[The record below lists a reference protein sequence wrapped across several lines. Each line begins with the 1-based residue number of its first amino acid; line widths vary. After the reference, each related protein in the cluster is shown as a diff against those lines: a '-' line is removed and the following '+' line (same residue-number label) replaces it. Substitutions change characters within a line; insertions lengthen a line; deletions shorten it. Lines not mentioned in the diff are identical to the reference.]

1 MKLYNKLIW
10 IGIMGVSLTACDYLD
25 FDESTNKT
33 KEEIFS
39 TWEGAFR
46 AVNAVYSFL
55 PQDFGAIGGAMRDA
69 ATDNATYV
77 WNNNP
82 VYKVYANTW
91 SPTNLVDDVWKDMY
105 KGIQAANTYLETYN
119 EDFFKRFEQ
128 DPTYQDEITK
138 FRMYPYEVRAL
149 RAFYYFE
156 LAKRYGD
163 VPLIIA
169 SIPWE
174 DANTVQKT
182 SFHEVID
189 FVVAECS
196 AVAASLPEDQNDFFR
211 ETGRVTKGMALAL
224 KSRALLYA
232 ASQLHNP
239 SMDKERW
246 EKAARAAKEVI
257 DMGRYS
263 LPLIDEDP
271 LYDTEGA
278 HVVLTSKQV
287 IFERRNGND
296 YSYEQRNL
304 PIGFQG
310 GNSGNTPTQNLVD
323 AYEMSNGELFSW
335 DNAEHRKNIYTNEIG
350 EPTRDPRLYKT
361 IVYNGSSLMG
371 QTVESL
377 QGGKNGL
384 PLTGA
389 TVTGYYT
396 RKYINENTVL
406 DPELPQ
412 VMKAHHFIIFRYA
425 EILLNYAEAMKEW
438 VGEDEL
444 PDNADEE
451 IPFTLTARQAL
462 NEVRKAAGMPDVTVT
477 GDAFTERLRNERRV
491 ELAFEDHRFWDIRRW
506 MIGGVVK
513 DIYGVSYSSVD
524 GYSRTKV
531 QTRIWDNKM
540 YLYPIPQ
547 QENYKNPALGQN
559 PGW

>member
-1 MKLYNKLIW
+1 MKLYSKLLLSSLIS
-10 IGIMGVSLTACDYLD
+10 VSFVACDYLD

-69 ATDNATYV
+69 ATDNAAYV
-77 WNNNP
+77 WSNNP

-91 SPTNLVDDVWKDMY
+91 SPTNTVDDVWKDMY
-105 KGIQAANTYLETYN
+105 KGIQAANTYLETYD
-119 EDFFKRFEQ
+119 ESLFKRFEQ
-128 DPTYQDEITK
+128 DPTYQEEITK

-163 VPLIIA
+163 TPLITA
-169 SIPWE
+169 TIPWE
-174 DANTVQKT
+174 DANTVKKT
-182 SFHEVID
+182 PFHEVID
-189 FVVAECS
+189 FVATECSEVAEK
-196 AVAASLPEDQNDFFR
+196 LPEDQNEFFK

-232 ASQLHNP
+232 ASLLHNP
-239 SMDKERW
+239 TMDKVLW

-263 LPLIDEDP
+263 LPSIDVDP
-271 LYDTEGA
+271 LYDSEGA
-278 HVVLTSKQV
+278 HVVLTSSQV
-287 IFERRNGND
+287 IFERRNGDD

-304 PIGFQG
+304 PIGFEG
-310 GNSGNTPTQNLVD
+310 GNSGNIPTQNLVD
-323 AYEMSNGELFSW
+323 AYEMKNGDIFSW
-335 DNAEHRKNIYTNEIG
+335 DNADHRKNIYVDELG
-350 EPTRDPRLYKT
+350 EPTRDPRFYKT
-361 IVYNGSSLMG
+361 IVYNGATLM
-371 QTVESL
+371 QQKVESL

-384 PLTGA
+384 PITGA
-389 TVTGYYT
+389 TTTGYYV

-406 DPELPQ
+406 NPELPQ
-412 VMKAHHFIIFRYA
+412 VKKAHHFIIFRYA

-444 PDNADEE
+444 PNNGGDK
-451 IPFTLTARQAL
+451 PFTLTARQAL
-462 NEVRKAAGMPDVTVT
+462 NKVRAAAGMKDVTAT
-477 GDAFTERLRNERRV
+477 GDAFVERLRNERRV

-506 MIGGVVK
+506 KTGGTVK
-513 DIYGVSYSSVD
+513 DIYGITYSSAN
-524 GYSRTKV
+524 GYSRVKV
-531 QTRIWDNKM
+531 QTRIWDDKM
-540 YLYPIPQ
+540 YLYPISQ

-559 PGW
+559 PGWQ